1 MNIEFRFLQ
10 KAILDKNYIS
20 FTYGNQSFK
29 NVKPLKL
36 DSKNRLFCDKDNRI
50 IINLRHFISPN
61 SSQPNTHSPTQ
72 IED

>member
-20 FTYGNQSFK
+20 FNYENQSFK

-36 DSKNRLFCDKDNRI
+36 DNENRLFSDKGVFEFGKI
-50 IINLRHFISPN
+50 KKLVILKEKF
-61 SSQPNTHSPTQ
+61 
-72 IED
+72 